1 MNLSLCSKNLVQ
13 DALNP
18 LNYKASL
25 ADPKILHFPTFLLQF
40 STRFVP
46 IPYLICSLLRG
57 TIIVQTPK
65 RYMLVSSGEKAA
77 ELVWLVPNTRYQF
90 RRNCLVL
97 PFILL
102 HIQCHRQVC
111 HMLSDIVHRGAVGLI
126 RRGILANGTKAMNRR
141 LLIQ

>member
-57 TIIVQTPK
+57 TIIIQIPRGTC
-65 RYMLVSSGEKAA
+65 L
-77 ELVWLVPNTRYQF
+77 
-90 RRNCLVL
+90 LVL
-97 PFILL
+97 GK
-102 HIQCHRQVC
+102 RQLSWSGWCRTLVTSFDGIVWSSLSFFCTYSATAKYSVC
-111 HMLSDIVHRGAVGLI
+111 CL
-126 RRGILANGTKAMNRR
+126 T
-141 LLIQ
+141 